1 MRRVS
6 PNGAFN
12 SVEASVLQQVQGGTD
27 RLSEKRACS
36 INNRPGAIGVLAGIG
51 HYIAQKG
58 QPMSL
63 NYPSPLTLGLSAVAH
78 DDASFA
84 GPSHRHQD
92 AQLIYARSGVV
103 SVTTENGTWVVPPN
117 RAVWVPSMMEHAT
130 RSHGPVQFRTIF
142 VCSDPARSLPMSCC
156 VVEVSPLLRELILR
170 LVDLQDRAITSF
182 TQRIGEL
189 LLEEL
194 TFLPT
199 EPLNLPMPV
208 DQRFRD
214 LCETLQANPD
224 TELPLDAAA
233 ARTGMSRRSFMRHF
247 ERETSLP
254 YGRWRQ
260 QARLLA
266 ALPSLAAGMPVVT
279 VALDCGYQSASA
291 FAATFK
297 RSLGRSPASYFD

>member
-1 MRRVS
+1 
-6 PNGAFN
+6 
-12 SVEASVLQQVQGGTD
+12 
-27 RLSEKRACS
+27 
-36 INNRPGAIGVLAGIG
+36 
-51 HYIAQKG
+51 
-58 QPMSL
+58 MSL
-63 NYPSPLTLGLSAVAH
+63 NYPPPLALGLSALAQ
-78 DDASFA
+78 DDAAFA
-84 GPSHRHQD
+84 GPPHRHQD
-92 AQLIYARSGVV
+92 AQLIYARAGVV

-117 RAVWVPSMMEHAT
+117 RAVWVPSMVEHAT

-142 VCSDPARSLPMSCC
+142 VRPDAARPLPSSCG

-170 LVDLQDRAITSF
+170 LVDLQDRAITSL
-182 TQRIGEL
+182 TQRISEL

-194 TFLPT
+194 TFLPA

-214 LCETLQANPD
+214 LCGALQSKPD
-224 TELPLDAAA
+224 TELTLDAAA
-233 ARTGMSRRSFMRHF
+233 CRMGMSRRSFMRHF
-247 ERETSLP
+247 ERETGMT

-266 ALPSLAAGMPVVT
+266 ALPALAAGMPVVT
-279 VALDCGYQSASA
+279 VALDCGYQSTSA

>member
-1 MRRVS
+1 
-6 PNGAFN
+6 
-12 SVEASVLQQVQGGTD
+12 
-27 RLSEKRACS
+27 
-36 INNRPGAIGVLAGIG
+36 
-51 HYIAQKG
+51 
-58 QPMSL
+58 MSL
-63 NYPSPLTLGLSAVAH
+63 NYPEPLALALSAVAQ
-78 DDASFA
+78 DNASFA
-84 GPSHRHQD
+84 RPPHCHQD
-92 AQLIYARSGVV
+92 AQLIYARAGVV
-103 SVTTENGTWVVPPN
+103 SVSTENGTWVVPPN
-117 RAVWVPSMMEHAT
+117 RAVWVPSMVEHAT

-142 VCSDPARSLPMSCC
+142 VRPDAARSLPSSCG

-182 TQRIGEL
+182 TQRISEL

-194 TFLPT
+194 TFLPV

-214 LCETLQANPD
+214 LCGALQSKPD
-224 TELPLDAAA
+224 TELSLDAAA
-233 ARTGMSRRSFMRHF
+233 SRMGMSRRSFTRHF
-247 ERETSLP
+247 ERETGMT

-260 QARLLA
+260 QVRLLA
-266 ALPSLAAGMPVVT
+266 ALPALAAGMPVVT